1 MNSDAWNR
9 KQKKIIPQED
19 TDFENAKNVF
29 NSILNGFEVT
39 YTQTGLFDPTDMR
52 FSYEA
57 NATTTRKFNVEI
69 KTRNDNGTRTELPL
83 KVVKYCDMLE
93 DTLPDEKL
101 LYIQLVNDYEYYI
114 FDLSS
119 IDWNAVSVRNW
130 WIYDYQYAD
139 EDNRK
144 KVKTPT
150 YFFPTELACAH
161 GIIPK

>member
-1 MNSDAWNR
+1 MDSDAWNR

-19 TDFENAKNVF
+19 IDFENAKNVF
-29 NSILNGFEVT
+29 NSILDGFEVT

-93 DTLPDEKL
+93 DTQPDEKL

-119 IDWNAVSVRNW
+119 MDWNAVPVRNW

-139 EDNRK
+139 GDNRK

-150 YFFPTELACAH
+150 YFFPVELACSH

>member
-1 MNSDAWNR
+1 MNSEAWNK

-29 NSILNGFEVT
+29 NSILNGFDVT

-69 KTRNDNGTRTELPL
+69 KTRNDNGTRIELPL

-119 IDWNAVSVRNW
+119 MDWNKVPVRNW

-150 YFFPTELACAH
+150 YFFPIGLACAH

>member
-1 MNSDAWNR
+1 MNSEAWNK
-9 KQKKIIPQED
+9 KQQKIIPQENG
-19 TDFENAKNVF
+19 DFETAKAVF
-29 NSILNGFEVT
+29 NSILNGFDVT

-93 DTLPDEKL
+93 DTQPDEKL

-119 IDWNAVSVRNW
+119 MDWNKVPVRNW

-150 YFFPTELACAH
+150 YFFPIGLACAH

>member
-119 IDWNAVSVRNW
+119 MDWNAVPVRNW